1 MTAPGVALPEWASTP
16 PALGPSTLNAVLY
29 GPPGTGKS
37 TAAATAPG
45 PEIVWVN
52 FDGANALNYP
62 RKVAAER
69 GVEVIELRVGQDADP
84 RPGIEQAVQYAANPT
99 VGTIVFDGVGKLR
112 DAVALAIGGPQPA
125 LSDWGLVAKYLR
137 NLITQVRD
145 LDVNSVWIC
154 HEQIVEDGDGVIVRP
169 EIDAKGRTA
178 ELLMGEV
185 DIVGRTGAYEEDGER
200 KYGAQLTEGE
210 GRRAKDRSG
219 QLGAWRELDLTEW
232 LAVFRDALATDI
244 SDTPFGG
251 EEQDK

>member
-1 MTAPGVALPEWASTP
+1 MSALPEWASSA
-16 PALGPSTLNAVLY
+16 PALGPKTLNAVLY

-52 FDGANALNYP
+52 FDGATALSYP

-69 GVEVIELRVGQDADP
+69 GNEVLELRVGQDQDP
-84 RPGIEQAVQYAANPT
+84 RERIQEAVVYASGLQ

-112 DAVALAIGGPQPA
+112 ESIALAIGGPEPTLAQ
-125 LSDWGLVAKYLR
+125 WGLVGKYLR
-137 NLITQVRD
+137 NLITHVRD
-145 LDVNSVWIC
+145 QHVNSVWIC
-154 HEQIVEDGDGVIVRP
+154 HEQVVEDGDRVIVRP
-169 EIDAKGRTA
+169 EIDAKGKTA
-178 ELLMGEV
+178 ELLMGEADV
-185 DIVGRTGAYEEDGER
+185 VGRTGTYEEDGER
-200 KYGAQLTEGE
+200 KYGAQLVEAD

-232 LAVFRDALATDI
+232 LGVFREALATDI
-244 SDTPFGG
+244 SDTPFTGG